1 MALEETR
8 SKIPAAAQ
16 VQHHSQLEEE
26 ETLPISDQIS
36 TENTSLES
44 SQSKPLSYPHS
55 RSHSL
60 SLSFPLSDTNPHP
73 HSHPHSPQPSKSH
86 FPIQNLPRTS
96 TSEASAR
103 SEEEL
108 LDPDAAAALA
118 DLHPTD
124 TIMDSQ
130 PSGHRR
136 RRSSMMNSL
145 DPNSRVPKAKRSP
158 KTSIIGGDTK
168 SGDRGSDD
176 DSRSTSDD
184 MELNN
189 FSEDGDL
196 QDDEETGLTA
206 KSRAKRKKKKI
217 RHQSMDHRIAGD
229 IKVTTDEKKEADWNV
244 VRKSLMNGSLIG
256 LWYIFSLSISIYN
269 KWMFDPKHLNFHFP
283 LFTTCMH
290 MLVQFSLASLVLYF
304 LPQFR
309 PRYDSISN
317 PHNTHVSDSD
327 MAQHEID
334 MKKPLMTRMF
344 YFTRI
349 GPCGMATG
357 LDIGLGNMSL
367 KFITLTF
374 YTMCKSSSLAF
385 VLLFAFVFRLET
397 PSWRLVG
404 IIFTMTVGVVMMVFG
419 EVDFSTK
426 GFILVI
432 FAAFFSGFRWGL
444 TQILLLRNPAT
455 SNPFSSIFYLAPI
468 MFASLLIIATP
479 VEGFPAL
486 WEGLKTLVEVKGPIF
501 GPALLLFPGCIAFF
515 MTASEFALLQR
526 TSVVTLSIAGIFK
539 EVVTIS
545 AAGLVFHDPLTL
557 INISGLFVT
566 IGAIAAYNW
575 IKIRK
580 MREDAQTEA
589 HRIHEAAER
598 ARESGSDADGE
609 DGESDWD
616 GQEGSYVTNDGDILP
631 NPDRFQV
638 KKGESSRAEI
648 APLVGN
654 SAKKDLSD

>member
-1 MALEETR
+1 MAVEEETGFEN
-8 SKIPAAAQ
+8 PA
-16 VQHHSQLEEE
+16 QHHSQFEREEE
-26 ETLPISDQIS
+26 EVVAEEEDFSNTLLRSHQIS
-36 TENTSLES
+36 TTNTSLES
-44 SQSKPLSYPHS
+44 SHSQLQSQSQS
-55 RSHSL
+55 RS
-60 SLSFPLSDTNPHP
+60 N
-73 HSHPHSPQPSKSH
+73 QPSQSH
-86 FPIQNLPRTS
+86 FPIQTLPRTS
-96 TSEASAR
+96 ISEASAR

-108 LDPDAAAALA
+108 LEPDAATALA

-124 TIMDSQ
+124 TNMDSQ

-136 RRSSMMNSL
+136 RRSSMMNNLDGSL
-145 DPNSRVPKAKRSP
+145 RAPRAKRSP
-158 KTSIIGGDTK
+158 RTSTIGVDSK
-168 SGDRGSDD
+168 SGDRVSDD

-184 MELNN
+184 MELNH
-189 FSEDGDL
+189 FSEEGDL

-206 KSRAKRKKKKI
+206 KSKAKRKKKKI

-229 IKVTTDEKKEADWNV
+229 IKVTSDEKKEADWNV
-244 VRKSLMNGSLIG
+244 VRKSLMNGVLIG
-256 LWYIFSLSISIYN
+256 LWYTFSLSISIYN

-327 MAQHEID
+327 MAQHEVD
-334 MKKPLMTRMF
+334 LKKPLMTRMF

-374 YTMCKSSSLAF
+374 YTMCKSSALAF

-404 IIFTMTVGVVMMVFG
+404 IIFTMTIGVVMMVFG

-426 GFILVI
+426 GFVLVI

-468 MFASLLIIATP
+468 MFVSLLVIATP

-486 WEGLKTLVEVKGPIF
+486 WEGLKALVEVKGPVF
-501 GPALLLFPGCIAFF
+501 GPLLLLFPGCIAFC

-545 AAGLVFHDPLTL
+545 AAGLVFHDPLTP

-580 MREDAQTEA
+580 MREDAQNEA
-589 HRIHEAAER
+589 HRIHEATER

-616 GQEGSYVTNDGDILP
+616 GQEGRYVTSDGDVLP

-638 KKGESSRAEI
+638 KKGESSRAEH
-648 APLVGN
+648 APLVGG
-654 SAKKDLSD
+654 SSKKDLSD

>member
-1 MALEETR
+1 MALEETAF
-8 SKIPAAAQ
+8 KISA
-16 VQHHSQLEEE
+16 QHHSQLEEE
-26 ETLPISDQIS
+26 EITTAFTPTPTVTSPHTDTPHTHTHTHTTTTTTTTTTIPISDQ
-36 TENTSLES
+36 TSIPDTSFES
-44 SQSKPLSYPHS
+44 SH
-55 RSHSL
+55 SHSHPQ
-60 SLSFPLSDTNPHP
+60 SNPHP
-73 HSHPHSPQPSKSH
+73 HPHPHPHPYYNSISISNQPSQSH
-86 FPIQNLPRTS
+86 FPIKTLSRTS
-96 TSEASAR
+96 TSEASTR

-108 LDPDAAAALA
+108 LEPDAATALA
-118 DLHPTD
+118 DLRPTD
-124 TIMDSQ
+124 PNMNPQ

-136 RRSSMMNSL
+136 RRSSMMNNL
-145 DPNSRVPKAKRSP
+145 DTSSRAPRAKRSP
-158 KTSIIGGDTK
+158 RSATFGGDSK
-168 SGDRGSDD
+168 LGDRVSDD

-189 FSEDGDL
+189 FSEEGDL

-206 KSRAKRKKKKI
+206 KSKAKRKKKKI
-217 RHQSMDHRIAGD
+217 RNQSMDHRIVGD
-229 IKVTTDEKKEADWNV
+229 NIVTKDEKKEADWNV
-244 VRKSLMNGSLIG
+244 VRKSLMNGVLIS

-269 KWMFDPKHLNFHFP
+269 KWMFDPNHLNFHFP
-283 LFTTCMH
+283 LFTT
-290 MLVQFSLASLVLYF
+290 S
-304 LPQFR
+304 
-309 PRYDSISN
+309 
-317 PHNTHVSDSD
+317 
-327 MAQHEID
+327 
-334 MKKPLMTRMF
+334 
-344 YFTRI
+344 
-349 GPCGMATG
+349 
-357 LDIGLGNMSL
+357 
-367 KFITLTF
+367 
-374 YTMCKSSSLAF
+374 MCKSSALAF

-404 IIFTMTVGVVMMVFG
+404 IIFTMTIGVVMMVFG

-426 GFILVI
+426 GFVLVI

-486 WEGLKTLVEVKGPIF
+486 WEGLQVLVEVKGPIF
-501 GPALLLFPGCIAFF
+501 GPLLLLFPGCIAFC

-545 AAGLVFHDPLTL
+545 AAGIVFHDPLTP

-580 MREDAQTEA
+580 MREDAQNEA
-589 HRIHEAAER
+589 RRIHEATER

-616 GQEGSYVTNDGDILP
+616 GQEGNYVTSDGGVLP
-631 NPDRFQV
+631 NPDRFQA
-638 KKGESSRAEI
+638 KKGESSRAES
-648 APLVGN
+648 APLVGG
-654 SAKKDLSD
+654 SSKKDLSD